1 MNVKIIR
8 NVLNTLFI
16 ILAAVGMYIYA
27 KESKQTGNYVI
38 IVGMAFKFME
48 VCMRIMFN
56 NEK

>member
-1 MNVKIIR
+1 MNTKLIR

-16 ILAAVGMYIYA
+16 VLAAVGMYYYA
-27 KESKQTGNYVI
+27 KVSKQTGTYI
-38 IVGMAFKFME
+38 IIAGMAFKFMD